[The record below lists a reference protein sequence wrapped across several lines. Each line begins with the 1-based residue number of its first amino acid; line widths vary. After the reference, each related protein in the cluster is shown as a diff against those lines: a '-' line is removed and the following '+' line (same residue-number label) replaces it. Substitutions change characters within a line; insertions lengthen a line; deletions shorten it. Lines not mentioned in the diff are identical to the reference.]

1 METRL
6 TFITPNTPE
15 ASAAAVQLR
24 RAYSHLENGQKHFA
38 DICKMIAN
46 GEAGVYLAHDE
57 NTALYIVGETVG
69 TDYHLLAVGGRG
81 LRRGISALIAQAK
94 KAGFKAIVWE
104 TAKRG
109 VRRLQA
115 VFDGVTVSQI
125 EQGEGLP
132 PLTMHKLEL

>member
-6 TFITPNTPE
+6 IYITPNTPE

-38 DICKMIAN
+38 DICKMISS
-46 GEAGVYLAHDE
+46 GEAGVYLAHDDK
-57 NTALYIVGETVG
+57 TALYIVGETVG

-81 LRRGISALIAQAK
+81 LRRGINALIAQAK
-94 KAGFKAIVWE
+94 KAGFEAIVWE

-115 VFDGVTVSQI
+115 VFEGVTVSQV

-132 PLTMHKLEL
+132 PLTLHKLEL